1 MFKKWILLS
10 FFLAFGLWSCK
21 NGNDNPAG
29 PGGAAALKVE
39 TREGTL
45 SVPPEANIAPDE
57 LQVITFAEGQDMK
70 ADGSF
75 RVKANV
81 ANTFQ
86 LLMFTKKSTGAPIFI
101 GIYDPTEKS
110 VMADL
115 TSTALALT
123 LFNPYLILSDQTN
136 RAAYLNA
143 VKLQEKFAELKT
155 ALRNAY
161 SENPDAALD
170 FEKNPVIMQLAV
182 QAMQQ
187 AMESLGNGGANKMF
201 KENEAQELEPPYIQD
216 VAGAGINFVN
226 PRFVWYA
233 AGIYPNDGDLK
244 EVVTVQ
250 RKERILEFNWGWPPV
265 VNGEPAQTPY
275 NLGDGS
281 FRIYMTRGL
290 NFAKFTQWDDPEGRA
305 TICNSAQLVVYL
317 MELVIGNLDFFNK
330 DLLLSF
336 PNHFHVNGEQSY
348 EIGEAIGA
356 KDLGQII
363 TTIAKIVGDNLDG
376 LSYWIWQQTA
386 SNAQKAFLDNAFTF
400 FSNSTQVLKILG
412 YLNEQVP
419 FISDLIFSPREI
431 NYYITQRNGVVSDQ
445 TENNAPEAEFSITP
459 PAGIVDVNF
468 VFNASATTD
477 DHDALG
483 DLMFRW
489 DFDGD
494 GYWDTGWSS
503 DTTATHQ
510 YETSGSYRVVLEA
523 KDSEGLTGVAVHTLN
538 VGGGQG
544 TATHVKLFRD
554 VLPWS
559 SNSMVTMLESL
570 GFTEGQGPNT
580 YEIIGSESMATV
592 DLIPGQDL
600 VIISNDQNQT
610 FYDNYAAVQ
619 VRFSNFV
626 MGGGALF
633 WEACDNGWSG
643 GSMADAGI
651 VLPGNIQMHYA
662 LDYWNYIPNPDLPL
676 VSGLPTAMD
685 HNYASHESFTNLP
698 DGTIVYCVNSEQEP
712 TLIEFNL
719 GAGWV
724 VVTGQPL
731 EHQYEHIYGNPDMEN
746 LLPRIVS
753 YFTGKPLSK
762 PLAKPRLAP
771 SRRATSGN

>member
-1 MFKKWILLS
+1 
-10 FFLAFGLWSCK
+10 
-21 NGNDNPAG
+21 
-29 PGGAAALKVE
+29 
-39 TREGTL
+39 
-45 SVPPEANIAPDE
+45 
-57 LQVITFAEGQDMK
+57 
-70 ADGSF
+70 
-75 RVKANV
+75 
-81 ANTFQ
+81 
-86 LLMFTKKSTGAPIFI
+86 
-101 GIYDPTEKS
+101 
-110 VMADL
+110 
-115 TSTALALT
+115 
-123 LFNPYLILSDQTN
+123 
-136 RAAYLNA
+136 
-143 VKLQEKFAELKT
+143 
-155 ALRNAY
+155 
-161 SENPDAALD
+161 
-170 FEKNPVIMQLAV
+170 
-182 QAMQQ
+182 
-187 AMESLGNGGANKMF
+187 
-201 KENEAQELEPPYIQD
+201 
-216 VAGAGINFVN
+216 
-226 PRFVWYA
+226 
-233 AGIYPNDGDLK
+233 
-244 EVVTVQ
+244 
-250 RKERILEFNWGWPPV
+250 
-265 VNGEPAQTPY
+265 
-275 NLGDGS
+275 
-281 FRIYMTRGL
+281 MTRGL
-290 NFAKFTQWDDPEGRA
+290 NFAKFTQWNDPEGRA

-336 PNHFHVNGEQSY
+336 PNHFHVNGAQSY
-348 EIGEAIGA
+348 ELGEAIGA

-363 TTIAKIVGDNLDG
+363 TTIAKIVGDILDG

-431 NYYITQRNGVVSDQ
+431 NYYITQSNGVVTDQ
-445 TENNAPEAEFSITP
+445 SENNAPSADFSISP
-459 PAGIVDVNF
+459 PAGIVGVNF

-477 DHDALG
+477 DHDVLG
-483 DLMFRW
+483 EIMFRW

-494 GYWDTGWSS
+494 GFWDTNWSS
-503 DTTATHQ
+503 DTTVTHQ
-510 YETSGSYRVVLEA
+510 YETGGSYQVMLEA
-523 KDSEGLTGVAVHTLN
+523 KDREGLTGVIVHTLN

-580 YEIIGSESMATV
+580 YEIISSDAMATV
-592 DLIPGQDL
+592 ELIPGQDL

-610 FYDNYAAVQ
+610 FYKNYAAVQ

-626 MGGGALF
+626 IGGGALF
-633 WEACDNGWSG
+633 WEACDNGWAG
-643 GSMADAGI
+643 GSMASAGV
-651 VLPGNIQMHYA
+651 VLPGNIQTNYV
-662 LDYWNYIPNPDLPL
+662 LDFWNYIPNPDLPL

-731 EHQYEHIYGNPDMEN
+731 EHQYEHIYGNSDMEN

-762 PLAKPRLAP
+762 PLAKPKLAP
-771 SRRATSGN
+771 SKRATSGN